1 MPAYSIAEYLDV
13 ANGGAKDASGAV
25 IELCK
30 AGLRI
35 CAGDG
40 NHGCERDCTHSGGYA
55 TDCRTFKHNP
65 CTQAQY
71 AEWATATNT
80 MGFSDFRAEDVN
92 WNKPIAWRGSGGCTL
107 DPDGGQDGCL
117 LGIEGGYAIV
127 LGFGAFFTIFTVLLT
142 WLEQKVVGG
151 RTKGSEHFN
160 TAGRNV
166 KIGLTGSVIVSQWT
180 WAATLLQ
187 SSNVAWNFGI
197 SGPFWYAAG
206 ATIQV
211 LLFGILA
218 IEIKRKCPN
227 AHTMLEIVDARWGK
241 VAHLTFLVFAFMTN
255 MLVTGQLLLGG
266 AAVINAASGMDK
278 ALCCFLMPWGVIFYT
293 VMGGLKATFMAGYIH
308 TSIIMAGLCTM
319 MTAIYMLGD
328 DVVGGQPLVSDP
340 LVDDGKVTVD
350 SGGCKNLN
358 YLDTVTDTDYND
370 QCSALGSAGAM
381 WERLAFIITQDSNK
395 TGTIHYVNPE
405 QVNRTIPEG
414 ARWLADGL
422 TAGMEVSCD
431 KASFAHHGP
440 AASNKGGSYLTMMSY
455 NGFMFGV
462 INTVGNFGTVFVDQS
477 YWQSAIAAS
486 PASAHKGY
494 LLGGL
499 VWFTI
504 PFALATSLGLGGI
517 ATNAAIYPG
526 DSGAGL
532 VPPATATVVI
542 GQGGGI
548 LMIIML
554 FMAITSTGSAECI
567 AVSSLIVYDVYRK
580 YFNPEASGARI
591 LLMSR
596 IVCAVFGIIMGV
608 IGVILNVFT
617 VTDASFDA
625 DTCSYKANCGAEGVN
640 ISLGWVYQFMGNA
653 IGSAVLPIAW
663 SITWKDC
670 SAVGAIVGAWGGL
683 IGAIITWI
691 SIAGA
696 KFCEVNYHSLFDL
709 EANLGGNLV
718 AILLSGA
725 LCWIISKIA
734 PQNYNWDEMNKTI
747 KLVENDKFD
756 FPEWELS
763 EEYLTT
769 ALTWSYKYGVSIS
782 LFLVVVW
789 PLCIAMPMGVLPK
802 GVYALWVAVAF
813 AWGWLGTIVIILMPL
828 WENSASI
835 LNVLT
840 CKFLRGAAPATTA
853 EPAKASESA

>member
-1 MPAYSIAEYLDV
+1 M
-13 ANGGAKDASGAV
+13 
-25 IELCK
+25 
-30 AGLRI
+30 
-35 CAGDG
+35 
-40 NHGCERDCTHSGGYA
+40 
-55 TDCRTFKHNP
+55 
-65 CTQAQY
+65 
-71 AEWATATNT
+71 
-80 MGFSDFRAEDVN
+80 
-92 WNKPIAWRGSGGCTL
+92 
-107 DPDGGQDGCL
+107 
-117 LGIEGGYAIV
+117 
-127 LGFGAFFTIFTVLLT
+127 
-142 WLEQKVVGG
+142 
-151 RTKGSEHFN
+151 
-160 TAGRNV
+160 
-166 KIGLTGSVIVSQWT
+166 
-180 WAATLLQ
+180 
-187 SSNVAWNFGI
+187 
-197 SGPFWYAAG
+197 
-206 ATIQV
+206 
-211 LLFGILA
+211 
-218 IEIKRKCPN
+218 
-227 AHTMLEIVDARWGK
+227 
-241 VAHLTFLVFAFMTN
+241 AHLTFLIFAFMTN
-255 MLVTGQLLLGG
+255 MLVTGMLLLGG
-266 AAVINAASGMDK
+266 AAVVNAAAGMDK

-319 MTAIYMLGD
+319 MTAIYMLD
-328 DVVGGQPLVSDP
+328 NDVVGGQPLASDP
-340 LVDDGKVTVD
+340 LVDDGAVTVD

-358 YLDTVTDTDYND
+358 NGDAYND
-370 QCSALGSAGAM
+370 QCSAIGSAGAM

-395 TGTIHYVNPE
+395 TGIHYINPE
-405 QVNRTIPEG
+405 KVNLTVPDDI
-414 ARWLADGL
+414 DSKYGL
-422 TAGMEVSCD
+422 TPGAVVECD

-440 AASNKGGSYLTMMSY
+440 AGSNKGGSYLTMMSY

-517 ATNAAIYPG
+517 ATNAAIYPA

-580 YFNPEASGARI
+580 YFNPEASGAKI
-591 LLMSR
+591 LLWSR
-596 IVCAVFGIIMGV
+596 IVCAVFGILMGV

-617 VTDASFDA
+617 VTDASFDEA
-625 DTCSYKANCGAEGVN
+625 SCSYKANCGGQGVN

-670 SAVGAIVGAWGGL
+670 SAVGAVVGAWGGL

-691 SIAGA
+691 AIAGG

-718 AILLSGA
+718 AILLSGL
-725 LCWIISKIA
+725 LCWIISKIS

-763 EEYLTT
+763 EEYLAT

-789 PLCIAMPMGVLPK
+789 PMCIAMPMGVLPK
-802 GVYALWVAVAF
+802 GAYALWVAVAF

-828 WENSASI
+828 WENSKSI
-835 LNVLT
+835 MSVLT
-840 CKFLRGAAPATTA
+840 CKFMSGPTTTA

>member
-1 MPAYSIAEYLDV
+1 M
-13 ANGGAKDASGAV
+13 
-25 IELCK
+25 
-30 AGLRI
+30 
-35 CAGDG
+35 
-40 NHGCERDCTHSGGYA
+40 
-55 TDCRTFKHNP
+55 
-65 CTQAQY
+65 
-71 AEWATATNT
+71 
-80 MGFSDFRAEDVN
+80 
-92 WNKPIAWRGSGGCTL
+92 
-107 DPDGGQDGCL
+107 
-117 LGIEGGYAIV
+117 
-127 LGFGAFFTIFTVLLT
+127 
-142 WLEQKVVGG
+142 
-151 RTKGSEHFN
+151 
-160 TAGRNV
+160 
-166 KIGLTGSVIVSQWT
+166 
-180 WAATLLQ
+180 
-187 SSNVAWNFGI
+187 
-197 SGPFWYAAG
+197 
-206 ATIQV
+206 
-211 LLFGILA
+211 
-218 IEIKRKCPN
+218 
-227 AHTMLEIVDARWGK
+227 AHP
-241 VAHLTFLVFAFMTN
+241 TFLIFAFMTN
-255 MLVTGQLLLGG
+255 MLVTGMLLLGG
-266 AAVINAASGMDK
+266 AAVVNAASGMDS
-278 ALCCFLMPWGVIFYT
+278 ALACFLMPWGVIFYT
-293 VMGGLKATFMAGYIH
+293 VMGGLKATFMAGYLH
-308 TSIIMAGLCTM
+308 TSIIMAGLCAM
-319 MTAIYMLGD
+319 MTAIYMLD
-328 DVVGGQPLVSDP
+328 NDVVGGQPLASDP
-340 LVDDGKVTVD
+340 LVDDGAVTVD

-358 YLDTVTDTDYND
+358 NGDAYND

-395 TGTIHYVNPE
+395 TGIHYINPE
-405 QVNRTIPEG
+405 KVNLTVPDDI
-414 ARWLADGL
+414 DSKYGL
-422 TAGMEVSCD
+422 TPGAVVECD

-440 AASNKGGSYLTMMSY
+440 AGSNKGGSYLTMMSY

-494 LLGGL
+494 LLGGM

-517 ATNAAIYPG
+517 ATNAAIYPA

-542 GQGGGI
+542 GQGGGV

-591 LLMSR
+591 LMMSR
-596 IVCAVFGIIMGV
+596 IVCAVFGIFMGLV
-608 IGVILNVFT
+608 GVILNVFT
-617 VTDASFDA
+617 VTAASFDA
-625 DTCSYKANCGAEGVN
+625 DTCSYKADCGGQGVG

-653 IGSAVLPIAW
+653 IGSAVLPVAW

-670 SAVGAIVGAWGGL
+670 SAVGAVVGAWGGL

-691 SIAGA
+691 AIAGG

-718 AILLSGA
+718 AILLSGL
-725 LCWIISKIA
+725 LCWIISKIS

-789 PLCIAMPMGVLPK
+789 PMCIAMPMGVLPK
-802 GVYALWVAVAF
+802 GAYALWVAVAF

-828 WENSASI
+828 WENSKSI
-835 LNVLT
+835 MSVLT
-840 CKFLRGAAPATTA
+840 CKFMSGPTTTA